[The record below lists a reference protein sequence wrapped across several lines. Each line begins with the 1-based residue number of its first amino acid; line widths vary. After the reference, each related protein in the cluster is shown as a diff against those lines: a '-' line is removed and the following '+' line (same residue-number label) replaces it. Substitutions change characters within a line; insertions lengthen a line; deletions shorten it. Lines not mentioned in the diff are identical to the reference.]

1 RALEKKPADRY
12 QNVTEFLTALD
23 DTQEGQETL
32 TPTVL
37 RDQQPRRWRT
47 MLVAAAACVA
57 LGATGAL
64 WARAHFL
71 RLRTQAV
78 GAYERWTGPGDGKKP
93 APKAIAAAPRPAAPT
108 APALKPAPATPSSA
122 ETVAPKPEVAAPPKL
137 ETP

>member
-1 RALEKKPADRY
+1 ILYVLCTGKRPFTASNTTALLRMQVQDPPPSPKRAAPGKRISEGLERVILRALEKKPADRY

-78 GAYERWTGPGDGKKP
+78 GAYERWT
-93 APKAIAAAPRPAAPT
+93 
-108 APALKPAPATPSSA
+108 
-122 ETVAPKPEVAAPPKL
+122 E
-137 ETP
+137 